1 MDDWCWERIINPVK
15 KCVFSLRWQ
24 MSAENNITA
33 EDSEESLC
41 GAAEP
46 RGALPVHKGLGR
58 VTQPV
63 VLWMHYHQSTVNISF
78 TGSLTLFKLKKKKKS
93 SEKRA
98 EEQQI
103 PTVLTRNRASACEAW
118 NMLWCLW
125 KCASVTSRLLRRCL
139 PTHGHNVTLCYRE
152 AAPHS
157 PNRPRR
163 GQQTQD
169 FRWKTTISLTLNT
182 KLMLYH
188 RMFWEVR
195 VWLLL

>member
-24 MSAENNITA
+24 TSAENNITA

-78 TGSLTLFKLKKKKKS
+78 TGSLTLFKLKKKKKTLRREQKS
-93 SEKRA
+93 SR
-98 EEQQI
+98 
-103 PTVLTRNRASACEAW
+103 
-118 NMLWCLW
+118 
-125 KCASVTSRLLRRCL
+125 SRL
-139 PTHGHNVTLCYRE
+139 
-152 AAPHS
+152 
-157 PNRPRR
+157 
-163 GQQTQD
+163 
-169 FRWKTTISLTLNT
+169 FSLETE
-182 KLMLYH
+182 
-188 RMFWEVR
+188 RVR
-195 VWLLL
+195 VKPETCSGVCESVPASRADFCADVCQHTDTMSPCATERQRHIHPTDPGEDNKHRTSDESRRYH